1 MIHRFVTLEVSDTNV
16 YRLKKY
22 GIPCVWRS
30 WSVVRLG
37 DANVIIEKKK
47 KGSIKS
53 FDGWARCAR
62 LIRRKRGS
70 VGVCYVPYTPYRLVL
85 LCIRAIFRCWK
96 LKEDRQTV
104 HECGRMRKRVQK
116 HRVHIDEHDDVTE
129 RRRRKRASEWARRRC
144 QSFPS
149 RVPYCTAR
157 PFVLRE
163 RPKRRIM
170 WQGAREK

>member
-1 MIHRFVTLEVSDTNV
+1 MCLAF
-16 YRLKKY
+16 LKR
-22 GIPCVWRS
+22 GSTRWCECNNR
-30 WSVVRLG
+30 
-37 DANVIIEKKK
+37 KKK